1 MLGTASTVRRSCNAL
16 ATSNGL
22 GTDLVVQTP
31 YGDSGK
37 TTFFIKSEADWDK
50 YAEDIVG
57 EQLKVMKRIDNKAAA
72 VEACITR
79 HGTIVGPFMTDL
91 TGYPELTPYKGGWCG
106 NDLFPEALTAD
117 AAGDRDR
124 ATCDGSAT
132 GWRRRATRASWRSTC
147 SSTSRPTRSTSA
159 SSTRGSP
166 GRRR

>member
-1 MLGTASTVRRSCNAL
+1 MSSPPAH
-16 ATSNGL
+16 GL

-37 TTFFIKSEADWDK
+37 TTFFIKSEADWDQ

-106 NDLFPEALTAD
+106 NDLFPEALTAA
-117 AAGDRDR
+117 AAGASRS
-124 ATCDGSAT
+124 ATSAGSAT
-132 GWRRRATRASWRSTC
+132 GSRRRATRASSRSTC
-147 SSTSRPTRSTSA
+147 SSTSTPTRSTSA
-159 SSTRGSP
+159 S
-166 GRRR
+166 